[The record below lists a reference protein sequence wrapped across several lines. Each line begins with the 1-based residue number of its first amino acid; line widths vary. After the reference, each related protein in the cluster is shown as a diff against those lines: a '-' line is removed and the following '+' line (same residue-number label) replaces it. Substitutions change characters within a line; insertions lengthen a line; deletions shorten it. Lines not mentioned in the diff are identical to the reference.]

1 MGANKMELLNVVGK
15 IEHADAVLRDLVL
28 NYDIELLDALN
39 RIETGHFKINVRD
52 ENLDKIVDMNYVMP
66 YISDN
71 KVTDLETKKKQ
82 IMSAFDLSNDSIKI
96 SKEKPSINDDEIND
110 FFNVLENINS
120 LNGDLMNLKN
130 ELSKLE
136 SYYNN
141 IFRELDDFPISIGDL
156 RNMEYFDFKL
166 GVLSNSGRLKLKSSY
181 ENIPAIIVHT
191 GKIEQGEVYF
201 IIYPKKVAVDIE
213 RALKTLEFRELVLP
227 EEYNST
233 PKEISA
239 MLTLKRNEILAKIAL
254 KEKELDEL
262 KSKNLDKATNLLN
275 QLKIMIEIEKVK
287 EKLAF
292 SRKYFYLAAW
302 VLCSDKENIQNTLSK
317 YEDIYVAFDEEVV
330 HSTKLKN
337 SLLLRVL
344 A

>member
-1 MGANKMELLNVVGK
+1 MELLNIIGK
-15 IEHADAVLRDLVL
+15 IEYADDVLRDLIL
-28 NYDIELLDALN
+28 NHDIELLDVLN
-39 RIETGHFKINVRD
+39 RIESDHFKINVKE
-52 ENLDKIVDMNYVMP
+52 ENLDKIVEMNYVMP

-71 KVTDLETKKKQ
+71 KVEEFRNKKQ
-82 IMSAFDLSNDSIKI
+82 QIISLFDLGNFNLNI
-96 SKEKPSINDDEIND
+96 SKEKFSVSENEIND

-156 RNMEYFDFKL
+156 RNMDYFEFKL
-166 GVLSNSGRLKLKSSY
+166 GILKDLARMKLKSSY

-201 IIYPKKVAVDIE
+201 AIYPKKVAVDIE
-213 RALKTLEFRELVLP
+213 RVLKTLEFRELILP

-239 MLTLKRNEILAKIAL
+239 VLTLKRNDILAKIAM

-262 KSKNLDKATNLLN
+262 KTKNLDKATNLLN

>member
-1 MGANKMELLNVVGK
+1 MGTNKMELINVVGK
-15 IEHADAVLRDLVL
+15 VEYQDKVLRDLVF
-28 NYDIELLDALN
+28 NYDIEVLNALN
-39 RIETGHFKINVRD
+39 RIETSYFKINVRD
-52 ENLDKIVDMNYVMP
+52 DSLDKIVDMNYAMP

-71 KVTDLETKKKQ
+71 KVNDLETKKKK
-82 IMSAFDLSNDSIKI
+82 IMSVFGLTNNSINI
-96 SKEKPSINDDEIND
+96 SKEKPYINEDEIND
-110 FFNVLENINS
+110 FFNSIENINS
-120 LNGDLMNLKN
+120 LNDHLMNLKN

-166 GVLSNSGRLKLKSSY
+166 GVLNDTEGFKLKSSY

-191 GKIEQGEVYF
+191 GKIVQGEVYF

-213 RALKTLEFRELVLP
+213 RALKTIGFKELVMP

-239 MLTLKRNEILAKIAL
+239 ILTLKRNNILAQIAS
-254 KEKELDEL
+254 KEKELEDL
-262 KSKNLDKATNLLN
+262 KSKYKDKITNLLN
-275 QLKIMIEIEKVK
+275 QLEIMIKIEKIK

-292 SRKYFYLAAW
+292 SRKYFYLTGW
-302 VLCSDKENIQNTLSK
+302 VLCSDKESIKNTLSK
-317 YEDIYVAFDEEVV
+317 YKDIYIAFDEEVV